1 MECPHD
7 AQLFDPNS
15 NSTQA
20 FLRKL
25 AHFQR
30 WYQPIHGYVCVLIC
44 VFGIFTNF
52 VHVAVLSRPNMRNS
66 AVNCILT
73 AVAVCDIGT
82 MASYLIYIIHFVL
95 RRNNSCTP
103 TFTHSWLQ
111 FLLWHVVLSI
121 TLHTTSLWLAVA
133 MAFIR
138 RMTLRVTALNSQW
151 QRPKFA
157 WKLCLG
163 IYMVVFVLCIPNML
177 VHEIA
182 RVEGN
187 DWRPGKTCQKFAS
200 NYSEPVYTFMV
211 SHAATINNCR
221 LFKWN
226 IWMIGIL
233 FKIIPCILLIFLS
246 FGLVSKIRDA
256 EKHRRKLTSVPSNAS
271 TDSKPLKK
279 KNGTS
284 DRTTLMLVVILLVF
298 LITEFPQGIIS
309 ILCAIFTTDV
319 HRYLYF
325 YIGDVLDLLSLVNS
339 SVNFVLYCVMSSRY
353 RQTFWEVIIPSWAC
367 GLWTTRRGSPTE
379 LSQLQLNNSL
389 RLGRKQSYTPLATEP
404 EPARNEYWRYEAS
417 VSDNQNSSRE
427 HQL

>member
-7 AQLFDPNS
+7 AQLFDTDS

-20 FLRKL
+20 ILRKL

-82 MASYLIYIIHFVL
+82 MASYLVYIIHFVL

-111 FLLWHVVLSI
+111 FLLYHVVLSI

-157 WKLCLG
+157 WKLCFI
-163 IYMVVFVLCIPNML
+163 IYAIVLILCVPNLL

-182 RVEGN
+182 RVEGHS
-187 DWRPGKTCQKFAS
+187 WKPGKTCKGFPA

-279 KNGTS
+279 KNGTP

-319 HRYLYF
+319 HKYLYF

-353 RQTFWEVIIPSWAC
+353 RQTFWEVIIPSWAYAM
-367 GLWTTRRGSPTE
+367 WTTRRGSPTE
-379 LSQLQLNNSL
+379 LSQLQMNNSL

-404 EPARNEYWRYEAS
+404 DPRRDEECSFEGSMSETPNGRRH
-417 VSDNQNSSRE
+417 R
-427 HQL
+427 L